1 MELNT
6 STSLKYFTL
15 AAEQGLDIA
24 QNHLGILYQNGTGVE
39 HNKEKAA
46 WWFKLAA
53 EQGHTQAQYNLG
65 LCYMNGW
72 GVEQHQQNAMQWFL
86 EANKKGYR
94 KAAEKLEE
102 LQPSDSLILTDPKG
116 TGRL

>member
-1 MELNT
+1 MEVN
-6 STSLKYFTL
+6 
-15 AAEQGLDIA
+15 Q
-24 QNHLGILYQNGTGVE
+24 
-39 HNKEKAA
+39 EKAA

-72 GVEQHQQNAMQWFL
+72 GVEKHPQHAMQWFL

-102 LQPSDSLILTDPKG
+102 LQPSDPLILTDPKG
-116 TGRL
+116 TGAGTNRREKRAEERR